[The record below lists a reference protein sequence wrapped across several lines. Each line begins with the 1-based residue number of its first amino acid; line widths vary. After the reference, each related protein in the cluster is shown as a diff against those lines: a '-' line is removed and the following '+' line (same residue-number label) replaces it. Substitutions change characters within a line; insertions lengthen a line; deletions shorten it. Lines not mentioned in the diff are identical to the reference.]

1 MSETTHLGWVDRHGR
16 LHVADAPGSGGEMPT
31 VSPAEAGWPGVDGR
45 LLLRPDAAAGHSLP
59 DGSGTLVMC
68 DLAGPDGEPSPWCSR
83 SLLRRAV
90 ERAADRGLTVIAAAE
105 IEFFLLDPEEDRPVF
120 ANIEQYG
127 IVAGEPYEP
136 VLRRVRGLRSSGVPV
151 VASNC
156 EYGGGQF
163 EVNLRHG
170 HALPAAD
177 EVILLRHWAREI
189 AEDEGYRISF
199 DAKPWADNSGSGMH
213 FHQSLWD
220 GERNLFWDGEP
231 GRLSP
236 AGQAYLA
243 GLLEAMPEMTMLGSP
258 SARAYLRRDDLSF
271 CPTVACWGGDNRTVA
286 VRVIAEAEPV
296 TRVEQRDSASD
307 ANPYLALAAQLNAGL
322 DGIDAGLT
330 PPPMV
335 TGNAYARDDLPALP
349 SSLTGALALFAVS
362 GRARELLGD
371 EVHSRLVELAVA
383 DCASDE
389 TSERSWF

>member
-1 MSETTHLGWVDRHGR
+1 MTAATHLGWVDRHGR
-16 LHVADAPGSGGEMPT
+16 LHVSEAPRPGGEPEAVT
-31 VSPAEAGWPGVDGR
+31 VAQAGWPGVDG
-45 LLLRPDAAAGHSLP
+45 LLHPRPDPSAAYALP
-59 DGSGTLVMC
+59 DGSGTLVLC
-68 DLAGPDGEPSPWCSR
+68 DLAAPDGTTSPWCTR
-83 SLLRRAV
+83 SLLAGVIDRAG
-90 ERAADRGLTVIAAAE
+90 RRGLMVIAAAE

-120 ANIEQYG
+120 ENIEQYG

-136 VLRRVRGLRSSGVPV
+136 VLRRIRGLRSSGVPV

-177 EVILLRHWAREI
+177 EIILLRHWAREI

-220 GERNLFWDGEP
+220 GERNLFWDEP
-231 GRLSP
+231 ERLSP
-236 AGQAYLA
+236 QGEAYLA

-258 SARAYLRRDDLSF
+258 SGRAYLRRDDFSF
-271 CPTVACWGGDNRTVA
+271 CPTSACWGGDNRTVA
-286 VRVIAEAEPV
+286 VRVIAEREPV
-296 TRVEQRDSASD
+296 TRIEQRDASSD
-307 ANPYLALAAQLNAGL
+307 ANPYLALAAQVAAGL
-322 DGIDAGLT
+322 DGLDAGLS
-330 PPPMV
+330 PPAMV
-335 TGNAYARDDLPALP
+335 TGNAYGRDDLPPLP
-349 SSLTGALALFAVS
+349 SSLTEALARFAVS
-362 GRARELLGD
+362 DRARGLLGE
-371 EVHSRLVELAVA
+371 EVHSKLVEFAVA